1 MNKTL
6 SKTKRRKIQITSV
19 KDPSVIAGITNEEI
33 MEESDKYDK
42 ESYNPLEN
50 IAEKEILVPNHRTET
65 ITIRLTEQEKETI
78 AKKAEEN
85 GLNQSSYVRMIV
97 KRYLK
102 ETEALYK

>member
-1 MNKTL
+1 MNNQ
-6 SKTKRRKIQITSV
+6 TKRKKIQITSV
-19 KDPSVIAGITNEEI
+19 KDPSSITGLTNEEI
-33 MEESDKYDK
+33 MQESDKYDK
-42 ESYNPLEN
+42 DNYNPLN
-50 IAEKEILVPNHRTET
+50 DIAEKEVLVPNYRTET

-102 ETEALYK
+102 ETS